1 MSAAIA
7 EVIAVRVPER
17 SWRAEARAVRAVWW
31 RELIRFADDPVR
43 IGTVL
48 VQPLLFLFVLAPG
61 LQTLSAASTDGVDL
75 ATFMFP
81 GVLCMAMWF
90 SAMISAASLVMD
102 RELGFLREM
111 MVAPVRRSSIV
122 LGKCLGGT
130 TVATTQGVIVL
141 ALAGLVHVPYDPVL
155 LLGIFGLQLLIAF
168 TVTTLGV
175 MVATTI
181 RQAQTFN
188 SVMQVLVFPT
198 VFLSGAMYPV
208 SGLPSWLGVVNR
220 LNPLTYAVDPVR
232 RLVFDHLDISGAA
245 RHTLAPGVTWW
256 GWQVPSLV
264 EAGIVLTL
272 GLAMMAVAI
281 FQFTRTE

>member
-1 MSAAIA
+1 MSAA
-7 EVIAVRVPER
+7 VTGVVAVRVPER
-17 SWRAEARAVRAVWW
+17 SWRSETRAVRAVWW
-31 RELIRFADDPVR
+31 RELIRFADDRVR

-141 ALAGLVHVPYDPVL
+141 ALAGLVHVPYDPLL
-155 LLGIFGLQLLIAF
+155 LLGIVGLQLLIAF
-168 TVTTLGV
+168 TVTALGV
-175 MVATTI
+175 MVATTVT
-181 RQAQTFN
+181 QAQTFN

-208 SGLPSWLGVVNR
+208 SDLPTWLGVLNR
-220 LNPLTYAVDPVR
+220 LNPLTYAVDPMR
-232 RLVFDHLDISGAA
+232 RLVFDRLDISEAA
-245 RHTLAPGVTWW
+245 RRTLDSGVTWF
-256 GWQVPSLV
+256 GWRVPTLV
-264 EAGIVLTL
+264 ELGIVLAL

-281 FQFTRTE
+281 FQFSRTE

>member
-1 MSAAIA
+1 VSAA
-7 EVIAVRVPER
+7 VIAVRVPER
-17 SWRAEARAVRAVWW
+17 SWRSEARAVRAVWW
-31 RELIRFADDPVR
+31 RELIRFADDRVR

-61 LQTLSAASTDGVDL
+61 LQTLSAASTGGVDL

-130 TVATTQGVIVL
+130 TVATIQGVIVL
-141 ALAGLVHVPYDPVL
+141 ALAGLVHVPYDPLL
-155 LLGIFGLQLLIAF
+155 LLGLFGLQLLIAF
-168 TVTTLGV
+168 TVTALGV
-175 MVATTI
+175 MVATTV
-181 RQAQTFN
+181 RQAPTFN

-208 SGLPSWLGVVNR
+208 SGLPSWLAVVNR
-220 LNPLTYAVDPVR
+220 LDPLTYAVDPVR
-232 RLVFDHLDISGAA
+232 RLVFDHLDISDAA
-245 RHTLAPGVTWW
+245 RHRLAPGVTWW
-256 GWQVPSLV
+256 GWPVPSPV
-264 EAGIVLTL
+264 EAGIVLAL
-272 GLAMMAVAI
+272 GVAMLAVAI
-281 FQFTRTE
+281 FKFTRTE

>member
-1 MSAAIA
+1 MSAAVV
-7 EVIAVRVPER
+7 EVIAIRVQGR
-17 SWRAEARAVRAVWW
+17 SWRSEARAARAVWW
-31 RELIRFADDPVR
+31 RDLIRFADDPVR

-75 ATFMFP
+75 TTFMFP

-122 LGKCLGGT
+122 IGKCLGGT
-130 TVATTQGVIVL
+130 TVATAQGVIVL
-141 ALAGLVHVPYDPVL
+141 VLAGLAHVPYDPLL

-168 TVTTLGV
+168 TVTALGV
-175 MVATTI
+175 MVATTVK
-181 RQAQTFN
+181 QAQTFN

-232 RLVFDHLDISGAA
+232 RLVFDQLDISDAA
-245 RHTLAPGVTWW
+245 RHRLAPGVTWW
-256 GWQVPSLV
+256 GWPVPSLV
-264 EAGIVLTL
+264 EAGIVLAL

-281 FQFTRTE
+281 FQFARTE